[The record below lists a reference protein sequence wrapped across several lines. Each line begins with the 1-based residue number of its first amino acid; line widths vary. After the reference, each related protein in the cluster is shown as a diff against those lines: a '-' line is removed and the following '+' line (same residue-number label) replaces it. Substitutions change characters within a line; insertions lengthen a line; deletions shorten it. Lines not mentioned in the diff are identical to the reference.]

1 MTHMKIIINHIYV
14 LNRYRSNNYNNSNK
28 KYSKNL
34 A

>member
-1 MTHMKIIINHIYV
+1 MTHMKIIINYIYV
-14 LNRYRSNNYNNSNK
+14 LNRYLSNNYNYSNK